1 MKTAQKGNEIIH
13 LDKINRTSYQQL
25 HDESKK
31 GLLEC
36 PVCSEKVVLFL
47 GICKDPHFKHMI
59 TKNPICQDQEIN
71 RTPVAASSNSKELN
85 GFNLPQS
92 RSITHTRDSNLA
104 NPFKSAQIVKQL
116 PHFIIDDKKE
126 NISIHS
132 PYIQTLHNAQIYLDT
147 NQAQAVVHP
156 NGSLL
161 VLAGAGSGKTRV
173 LTARTAFLLSEK
185 KIEPNQIMLVTFT
198 AKAASEMKSRLIN
211 YPNMN
216 RSQINRLVTGT
227 FHSLFYRILAHHYP
241 QKWNGNF
248 LLNKEWQRGQILKE
262 AGKELHL
269 DDKEFAYDAALQQ
282 IGFWKNSI
290 ISPKDV
296 KPSTNWEEKTA
307 YLYDRYEQYKNKHE
321 VFDFDDML
329 CGCYQMFLEE
339 PEILERYQNRFQ
351 HFLIDEFQD
360 INKVQYELIKML
372 SAKAK
377 NVCAVGDDDQSI
389 YAFRGSDPQYI
400 RDFEK
405 DFPHTDVVILDE
417 NYRSSHPIVSTAN
430 KIIVQNKQ
438 RRPKKMHAQFTNDE
452 KPVLFFPDDEE
463 EEATMIVT
471 DISEKIAAGADPSDF
486 AILFRTNTA
495 SRAVFERLTTSS
507 LPFKI
512 DQDLESFYERFI
524 VKSMLSFLKL
534 SVNEDDPSA
543 MGNILPALFLKQ
555 SVLRDLKAESIMKD
569 CSLLE
574 CLSHIQTGFSFQER
588 KLKKVEPVIRTISSL
603 TPVKAIEK
611 VEKELGFGDFLKK
624 RGNEGNKLDKGSDDL
639 RDLKVSAK
647 KFTSILEFLEH
658 SEHMAAMNKEIKK
671 QSKNRQDAITLST
684 IHRAKGL
691 EYKIVYLIGTV
702 DGSIPHDYALE
713 SLRDGDS
720 QPLEEERRLLYVA
733 LTRAKDKLYLSVP
746 QHLRGKKVHASRFL
760 APLRH

>member
-1 MKTAQKGNEIIH
+1 MKTAKKGNVILHI
-13 LDKINRTSYQQL
+13 DQINRTSYQQL
-25 HDESKK
+25 HDEGKK
-31 GLLEC
+31 GLLVC
-36 PVCSEKVVLFL
+36 PVCFEKVVLFL
-47 GICKDPHFKHMI
+47 GIGKDPFFQHMI
-59 TKNPICQDQEIN
+59 TKNPTCQDHETQ
-71 RTPVAASSNSKELN
+71 RTPVATVSNSREIN
-85 GFNLPQS
+85 GFQLPKS
-92 RSITHTRDSNLA
+92 RSITSTSESNPV

-116 PHFIIDDKKE
+116 PPFIDDDKKE

-132 PYIQTLHNAQIYLDT
+132 PYIQALHNAQIYLDAS
-147 NQAQAVVHP
+147 QAQAVIHP
-156 NGSLL
+156 NGALL

-173 LTARTAFLLSEK
+173 LTARTAFLLSEQK
-185 KIEPNQIMLVTFT
+185 VEPNQILLVTFT
-198 AKAASEMKSRLIN
+198 AKAATEMKSRLIN
-211 YPNMN
+211 YPYMN

-241 QKWNGNF
+241 QKWNSNL
-248 LLNKEWQRGQILKE
+248 LLNKDWQRGQILKE
-262 AGKELHL
+262 AGRELHL

-282 IGFWKNSI
+282 IGFWKNSVI
-290 ISPKDV
+290 LPKEV
-296 KPSTNWEEKTA
+296 KPSTTWEEKTA
-307 YLYDRYEQYKNKHE
+307 YLYNRYEEYKNKHE
-321 VFDFDDML
+321 LFDFDDML
-329 CGCYQMFLEE
+329 CGCYQMFQEQ
-339 PEILERYQNRFQ
+339 PEILELYQNRFQ

-372 SAKAK
+372 SAKTK

-438 RRPKKMHAQFTNDE
+438 RRPKKMHAQFTNEE

-471 DISEKIAAGADPSDF
+471 DISDKIAAGAVPSDF

-495 SRAVFERLTTSS
+495 SRAIFERLTTSS

-534 SVNEDDPSA
+534 SLNEDDPTA
-543 MGNILPALFLKQ
+543 MANIFPALFLKQ

-569 CSLLE
+569 CTLIE
-574 CLSHIQTGFSFQER
+574 CLSHVQTGFAFQER
-588 KLKKVEPVIRTISSL
+588 KLKKVEPVIRTLSSL

-647 KFTSILEFLEH
+647 NFTSIRDFLDH

-671 QSKNRQDAITLST
+671 QSKNNKNAITLST

-713 SLRDGDS
+713 SLREGDS

-733 LTRAKDKLYLSVP
+733 ITRARDKLYLSVP

-760 APLRH
+760 APIRY